1 MSRFIGKMGALLL
14 AVVMVVT
21 TIGVGPV
28 VKVKAASMYDA
39 ASYTIGTTKNGVIA
53 VNSTIQYYKFTLTSS
68 SKLHFTGTAYL
79 DRWIDLNLYDVNAK
93 ELWYETKYKNST
105 TGLISIDNTFYLAS
119 GTYYLSFSG
128 DEDNTGNFNFR
139 IDSIP
144 SNESF
149 HEENGGSNNLMTS
162 ASPVNTDGTTYKGQ
176 ISFNDTEDFYKFT
189 INKAGSVAFKATFY
203 DTSWNGWQL
212 YDSGQNKLLYDEG
225 AWDSKTQTG
234 TYNENIYLTAG
245 TYYLCIAYN
254 TWSDI
259 LDYSECSQ
267 YDFSLAFSSG
277 NSGSSSGGDSI
288 DSAKA
293 MQLDKSYSGQMSLN
307 DGVDFYTFTLSA
319 KTNLVLNISSQLD
332 YISVKIYD
340 SNVNQ
345 VYSEWAD
352 WNSVAR
358 KSTLSDVVSLTKG
371 KYYLAVVQE
380 DSDSQGSYTVSLNH
394 VTKTNHTHDYESTWH
409 GATYFAKGYTN
420 YKCTICGHSYNSNY
434 TSVLVLSTPSFYGS
448 VKKRKAYI
456 TWSTVYGASGYQ
468 IKYSTNKKLKKGSAT
483 KTITIKGKNKTR
495 KVIKKLKKKKRY
507 YFKMRAYKK
516 SGGKTVY
523 SKWSAKKWTTGK
535 VK

>member
-1 MSRFIGKMGALLL
+1 MSRFMRKMGALLL

-21 TIGVGPV
+21 TIGVGSV
-28 VKVKAASMYDA
+28 VKVKAASMYNA

-68 SKLHFTGTAYL
+68 AKLHFTGTAYL
-79 DRWIDLNLYDVNAK
+79 DRWIDLYLYDVNAK

-139 IDSIP
+139 IDSTP

-203 DTSWNGWQL
+203 DTRWGNWKL
-212 YDSGQNKLLYDEG
+212 YDGNGNKIMDEYPDWNDVTQNIVI
-225 AWDSKTQTG
+225 
-234 TYNENIYLTAG
+234 NEPIYLTAG
-245 TYYLCIAYN
+245 TYYIEMYYAYEE
-254 TWSDI
+254 
-259 LDYSECSQ
+259 YGQ

-483 KTITIKGKNKTR
+483 KTITIKGRYKTR

-507 YFKMRAYKK
+507 YFKMRTYKK

-535 VK
+535 VR